1 MFNKSKNNP
10 SPATES
16 EEEALDSAL
25 ASTSAPAP
33 AANGKPAPGSNN
45 FLLDRNK
52 PSVISEGFALVG
64 DITAQGVLHVE
75 GSIRVTVVTE
85 SINIGLTG
93 LVEGRIECTSLQIKG
108 AFSGQAQCRE
118 LVVSGKARIR
128 GRVTYETLS
137 IQRGAVV
144 DGELICTL

>member
-10 SPATES
+10 TPAPDAED
-16 EEEALDSAL
+16 EAMA
-25 ASTSAPAP
+25 AAPAP
-33 AANGKPAPGSNN
+33 TPAPTPAPSGKSGPPANN

-75 GSIRVTVVTE
+75 GSIRGTVSTE

-93 LVEGRIECTSLQIKG
+93 LVEGRIECASLQVKG
-108 AFSGQAQCRE
+108 AFAGQAQCRE
-118 LVVSGKARIR
+118 LVIAGKARIR
-128 GRVTYETLS
+128 GRITYETLS